1 MVHFR
6 TNTTRIQY
14 VTMTQVPFLSYNI
27 LVPSPFIKTP
37 MLSIHPH
44 EGSLL

>member
-6 TNTTRIQY
+6 TNITRIQY
-14 VTMTQVPFLSYNI
+14 VTMTQIPFLSYNT

-44 EGSLL
+44 VGSLL